1 MLTEQYLLV
10 GLAAIVV
17 AFVIRRLIMTSRA
30 WKFHGQMLVT
40 CPETQKPAAVHV
52 ATFHAAVG
60 EFLNRSHLELNECS
74 RWPER
79 EDCDQDC
86 LCQVE
91 QNPEEHRV
99 WNIATKWFEGKK
111 CALCRK
117 PIETVSHMDH
127 APALMRIAD
136 RKTVEWRNL
145 PAEQL
150 PDAFADSLPVCWS
163 CHMTET
169 FLRKF
174 PGRAVVRPFHRE
186 I

>member
-1 MLTEQYLLV
+1 MLTEQYLLIALV
-10 GLAAIVV
+10 AIVA
-17 AFVIRRLIMTSRA
+17 AFVIRRVIVTSQA
-30 WKFHGQMLVT
+30 WKFHGRMLVT
-40 CPETQKPAAVHV
+40 CPETKKPAAVDV
-52 ATFHAAVG
+52 ATFRFAVG
-60 EFLNRSHLELNECS
+60 EFLNRPHLELKDCS

-79 EDCDQDC
+79 EDCKQDC
-86 LCQVE
+86 LFQIE
-91 QNPEEHRV
+91 GDPEDRRV
-99 WNIATKWFEGKK
+99 WNIAAKWFQGKK

-117 PIETVSHMDH
+117 PIEPVSHMDH
-127 APALMRIAD
+127 APALMKTVD
-136 RKTVEWRNL
+136 RKTVEWTNL

-150 PDAFADSLPVCWS
+150 PEAFEDSIPVCWS